1 MQASAPQSTAPA
13 TQAAVLDAR
22 SVDVY
27 YGSYLAVAD
36 VNMTI
41 PKNKVT
47 ALIGPS
53 GCGKSTMLR
62 CFNRM
67 NDLVAS
73 ARVDGQIFYH
83 GQNLYDDGIDPVEVR
98 RRIGM
103 VFQKPNPF
111 PKSVFENIAFGPR
124 VEWI

>member
-1 MQASAPQSTAPA
+1 MLSSTEPQVA
-13 TQAAVLDAR
+13 TSSQSVLDAQD
-22 SVDVY
+22 VNVY
-27 YGSYLAVAD
+27 YGNYLAVEG

-47 ALIGPS
+47 AMIGPS

-73 ARVDGQIFYH
+73 ARVTGKILYH
-83 GQNLYDDGIDPVEVR
+83 GQNLYEGGIDPVEVR
-98 RRIGM
+98 RRIGI
-103 VFQKPNPF
+103 VFQKP
-111 PKSVFENIAFGPR
+111 
-124 VEWI
+124 